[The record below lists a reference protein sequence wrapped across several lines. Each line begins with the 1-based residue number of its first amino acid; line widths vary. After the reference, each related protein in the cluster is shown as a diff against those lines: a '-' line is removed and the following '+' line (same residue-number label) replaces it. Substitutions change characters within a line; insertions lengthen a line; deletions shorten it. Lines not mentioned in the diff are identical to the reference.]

1 MATDGA
7 PALSGSSRHL
17 AVARRP
23 ARPDRPV
30 RVSHLDDS
38 LARSETQLSASK
50 TKRESSAARPEARWM
65 LLIHQIPP
73 TPAYLR
79 VKIGRHLARIGAVAI
94 KNSVYALPYDDE
106 TQEDFQWVLR
116 EVVKG
121 GGDAS
126 IVEARFIE
134 GLSDM
139 QVIELFQTEREADF
153 RHLAGQAR
161 AVAAAFPHRGVVPDD
176 RRADLARQVARLRQ
190 RATELATID
199 FFGAPGREVVDGLL
213 SGMEARMRPVE
224 GTEPAKAS
232 LAREQ
237 YQGRTWVT
245 RTGIKV
251 DRMASAWLIRK
262 FIDPEA
268 RFKFVPAKGY
278 RPEEGELRFDMFE
291 SEFTHEGE
299 LCTFEVLVQRFGLT
313 DPALRA
319 IAEIVHDIDVKDAK
333 YGREEAPGIGQLVAG
348 IAAAHADDEQ
358 RLARGAALFDDLYA
372 VHGATRH

>member
-1 MATDGA
+1 MRGTLTAIS
-7 PALSGSSRHL
+7 P
-17 AVARRP
+17 RRQ
-23 ARPDRPV
+23 A
-30 RVSHLDDS
+30 
-38 LARSETQLSASK
+38 AANRSET
-50 TKRESSAARPEARWM
+50 RWM

-73 TPAYLR
+73 APAYLR

-94 KNSVYALPYDDE
+94 KNSVYALPRDEE

-134 GLSDM
+134 GLSDQ
-139 QVIELFQTEREADF
+139 QVIALFQSAREADY
-153 RHLAGQAR
+153 RELSEQVR
-161 AVAAAFPHRGVVPDD
+161 AASASFPKRGAITDAP
-176 RRADLARQVARLRQ
+176 RADLAKQLARLRQ
-190 RATELATID
+190 RAAELAAID
-199 FFGAPGREVVDGLL
+199 FFGAPGREVVEGLL
-213 SGMEARMRPVE
+213 SGLEARMRTVE
-224 GTEPAKAS
+224 GTEPARGS
-232 LAREQ
+232 LDRSE
-237 YQGRTWVT
+237 YRGRTWVT

-262 FIDPEA
+262 LIDPEA

-278 RPEEGELRFDMFE
+278 RPEQGELRFDMFE
-291 SEFTHEGE
+291 AEFTHEGD
-299 LCTFEVLVQRFGLT
+299 LCTFEVLVQRFGLG
-313 DPALRA
+313 DQLRA

-348 IAAAHADDEQ
+348 IAAAHPDDEA

-372 VHGATRH
+372 VYGGATKH

>member
-1 MATDGA
+1 
-7 PALSGSSRHL
+7 
-17 AVARRP
+17 
-23 ARPDRPV
+23 
-30 RVSHLDDS
+30 
-38 LARSETQLSASK
+38 
-50 TKRESSAARPEARWM
+50 M

-73 TPAYLR
+73 KPAYLR

-94 KNSVYALPYDDE
+94 KNSVYALPRNDE
-106 TQEDFQWVLR
+106 THEDFQWVLR
-116 EVVKG
+116 EIVKG

-126 IVEARFIE
+126 IVEARFID
-134 GLSDM
+134 GLSDE
-139 QVIELFQTEREADF
+139 QVTGLFQTAREDDYRDVAE
-153 RHLAGQAR
+153 QAR
-161 AVAAAFPHRGVVPDD
+161 SVAAAFPKRGTVAED
-176 RRADLARQVARLRQ
+176 RRAELAAPVARLRQ
-190 RATELATID
+190 RATELAAID
-199 FFGAPGREVVDGLL
+199 FFGAPGREVVEGIL
-213 SGMEARMRPVE
+213 SGMEARMRTIE
-224 GTEPAKAS
+224 GTEASKAS
-232 LAREQ
+232 LDRER

-278 RPEEGELRFDMFE
+278 RREEGEQRFDMFE
-291 SEFTHEGE
+291 AEFTHEGD
-299 LCTFEVLVQRFGLT
+299 LCTFEVLVQRFGLA

-348 IAAAHADDEQ
+348 IAAAHPEDEV

-372 VHGATRH
+372 VHAGATKH